1 MSKDDE
7 LKIQPDN
14 GQMKM
19 WASQGYK
26 NSVDDFYDGEITYNV
41 HPHHMKEINNIKLG
55 ELVQTAEGDLALVVE
70 LVSKDTQGFNVYK
83 VMIEGKEFLYSSLEV
98 VIVGVE

>member
-55 ELVQTAEGDLALVVE
+55 
-70 LVSKDTQGFNVYK
+70 
-83 VMIEGKEFLYSSLEV
+83 
-98 VIVGVE
+98 